1 MARTYLGGE
10 ANLGGHRRV
19 FEIEGA
25 LEIDEN
31 DFTQIER
38 TRVYFDDVLGIT
50 YHQQVGVAFLVF
62 NGVFGALFV
71 FIALVIA
78 AADRNP
84 AGGIVMGLFAVPF
97 VVAFLLRLVLK
108 VDVITVYGKR
118 TKATIRFGLRKG
130 RARTIYSDLTA
141 KVRARQAKALAEQP
155 PPPAPAASEIPLPP
169 PPPPPLSP
177 PA

>member
-10 ANLGGHRRV
+10 ANLGGQRRV

-50 YHQQVGVAFLVF
+50 YHQQIGVAFLVF
-62 NGVFGALFV
+62 TGVFAALFA
-71 FIALVIA
+71 FLALVIGA
-78 AADRNP
+78 AEREP
-84 AGGIVMGLFAVPF
+84 APAIVMGIFAVPF
-97 VVAFLLRLVLK
+97 AVAFVLRLIVK

-118 TKATIRFGLRKG
+118 TKATIRFSFRKE
-130 RARTIYSDLTA
+130 RARSIYNDLTA
-141 KVRARQAKALAEQP
+141 KIRARQAKALAEMAP
-155 PPPAPAASEIPLPP
+155 PPPAPSPEVPLPP
-169 PPPPPLSP
+169 PPPPT
-177 PA
+177 A

>member
-1 MARTYLGGE
+1 MARTHLGGE

-62 NGVFGALFV
+62 NGVFGALFG

-78 AADRNP
+78 SVDRNP
-84 AGGIVMGLFAVPF
+84 AGAIVMGLFAVPF
-97 VVAFLLRLVLK
+97 AIAFLLRLILK

-130 RARTIYSDLTA
+130 RARKIYNDLTA
-141 KVRARQAKALAEQP
+141 KIRARQAKALAEQP
-155 PPPAPAASEIPLPP
+155 PPPPAPAAPEIPLPP
-169 PPPPPLSP
+169 PPT
-177 PA
+177 A

>member
-25 LEIDEN
+25 LEVDEN

-38 TRVYFDDVLGIT
+38 TRVYFDDVVGIT
-50 YHQQVGVAFLVF
+50 YHRQVGVAFLVF
-62 NGVFGALFV
+62 TGIFAAVFGFIAMMIAAVDREPAAAVVMALF
-71 FIALVIA
+71 AS
-78 AADRNP
+78 P
-84 AGGIVMGLFAVPF
+84 FA
-97 VVAFLLRLVLK
+97 VAFLLRILLK

-130 RARTIYSDLTA
+130 RARMIYADLTA
-141 KVRARQAKALAEQP
+141 KIRARQAKALAEQP
-155 PPPAPAASEIPLPP
+155 PPPAPPAPEVPLPP
-169 PPPPPLSP
+169 P
-177 PA
+177 A

>member
-1 MARTYLGGE
+1 
-10 ANLGGHRRV
+10 V

-25 LEIDEN
+25 LEVDEN

-50 YHQQVGVAFLVF
+50 YHKQVGVAFLVF
-62 NGVFGALFV
+62 NGVFGALFG

-84 AGGIVMGLFAVPF
+84 AGAVVMALFAVPF
-97 VVAFLLRLVLK
+97 AVAFLWRIVLK

-118 TKATIRFGLRKG
+118 TKATLRFGFRKT
-130 RARTIYSDLTA
+130 RARMIYNDLTA
-141 KVRARQAKALAEQP
+141 KIRARQAKALAEQP
-155 PPPAPAASEIPLPP
+155 PPPAAPAPEIPLPP
-169 PPPPPLSP
+169 PPPPSSP
-177 PA
+177 TA